1 MFTIRQLGRLA
12 VPILAAMAFQ
22 TLLAGQTTTA
32 RSTSKSAAKPTASAV
47 APKSPVTISLTSTM
61 RHGNLVV
68 FLDGKPV
75 FNEEFQK
82 PVLLISQTT
91 TWDPPLQVT
100 AGKHTFAAKVYGTEN
115 RTFLSGDYD
124 LEVSRTKGIELRIR
138 VKGDKL
144 TVEPAS

>member
-1 MFTIRQLGRLA
+1 VLI
-12 VPILAAMAFQ
+12 AMSFQ
-22 TLLAGQTTTA
+22 TLVAAPPPSAKKPA
-32 RSTSKSAAKPTASAV
+32 RSAASAV
-47 APKSPVTISLTSTM
+47 SKSPVTISFTSSI

-82 PVLLISQTT
+82 PVLLIFQTT

-100 AGKHTFAAKVYGTEN
+100 AGKHTFSAKVYGKEGKTY
-115 RTFLSGDYD
+115 LSSLYNLD
-124 LEVSRTKGIELRIR
+124 VSPTKGIELRVR